1 MYYSSDEQDTPDM
14 TGKAFESHLK
24 EKDTAKKAK
33 EEKEKEGNTAKK
45 TKSKGGKDWTD
56 EEISLLIDMLEEK
69 PCLWD
74 VFDKEYTKRDVKET
88 AYTEIVS
95 SLDTNIES
103 IKAKINGLRAQLG
116 REVAKVNK
124 IKSGQSTDEL
134 YASSWIHYDRLSFLL
149 PVIKSSKS
157 RDTLKRKNEEE
168 NEEVEETRFS
178 SPGLKKKTIA
188 ERKIEL
194 LSRCTEAITKKP
206 VESADSKH
214 SAFALYVDEK
224 LSQLGKR
231 DRRIAE
237 KRISD
242 VLFEIEMESE
252 REEPVNRQIM
262 YGSYGNNSCRNVN
275 TTPVQ

>member
-1 MYYSSDEQDTPDM
+1 
-14 TGKAFESHLK
+14 
-24 EKDTAKKAK
+24 
-33 EEKEKEGNTAKK
+33 
-45 TKSKGGKDWTD
+45 
-56 EEISLLIDMLEEK
+56 MLEEK

-74 VFDKEYTKRDVKET
+74 VFDKEYTKRDVKEI
-88 AYTEIVS
+88 AYTEIAS

-124 IKSGQSTDEL
+124 TKSGQSTDEF
-134 YASSWIHYDRLSFLL
+134 YASSCIHYDRLFFLL
-149 PVIKSSKS
+149 PVLKSSKS
-157 RDTLKRKNEEE
+157 RDTLKSKNEEE

-178 SPGLKKKTIA
+178 TPGLKKKTFA

-194 LSRCTEAITKKP
+194 LSKCTEAITKKP

-242 VLFEIEMESE
+242 VLFEVEMQSE
-252 REEPVNRQIM
+252 REEPVNHQMI
-262 YGSYGNNSCRNVN
+262 YGSYGNNSYRNVN
-275 TTPVQ
+275 KHHYKDNLTWKC

>member
-1 MYYSSDEQDTPDM
+1 MFSNFEFRFKHKYLLWMKKAQDHVLQQRR
-14 TGKAFESHLK
+14 TGYTRCDTESLRK
-24 EKDTAKKAK
+24 PSERKGTAKKAK
-33 EEKEKEGNTAKK
+33 EEKKKEGEHCKK
-45 TKSKGGKDWTD
+45 DQIKRREGSTD

-74 VFDKEYTKRDVKET
+74 VFDKEYMKRGVKEI
-88 AYTEIVS
+88 AYTEIAS
-95 SLDTNIES
+95 SLDTDIES

-124 IKSGQSTDEL
+124 TKSGQSTDEL

-178 SPGLKKKTIA
+178 TPGLKKKTIA

-194 LSRCTEAITKKP
+194 LSKCTEAITKKP

-214 SAFALYVDEK
+214 SAFAL
-224 LSQLGKR
+224 
-231 DRRIAE
+231 
-237 KRISD
+237 
-242 VLFEIEMESE
+242 
-252 REEPVNRQIM
+252 
-262 YGSYGNNSCRNVN
+262 
-275 TTPVQ
+275 

>member
-1 MYYSSDEQDTPDM
+1 
-14 TGKAFESHLK
+14 
-24 EKDTAKKAK
+24 
-33 EEKEKEGNTAKK
+33 
-45 TKSKGGKDWTD
+45 
-56 EEISLLIDMLEEK
+56 MLEKK

-74 VFDKEYTKRDVKET
+74 VFDKEHTKWDVKEI
-88 AYTEIVS
+88 AYREIAG

-103 IKAKINGLRAQLG
+103 IKAKINGLRAHLG
-116 REVAKVNK
+116 REVAKINK
-124 IKSGQSTDEL
+124 IKSGQSTDEI
-134 YASSWIHYDRLSFLL
+134 YTSSRIHYDRLSFVF

-168 NEEVEETRFS
+168 NDEVEETRFS
-178 SPGLKKKTIA
+178 TPGLKKKTIA

-194 LSRCTEAITKKP
+194 LSKCTEAITKKP

-242 VLFEIEMESE
+242 VLFEVEMQSE
-252 REEPVNRQIM
+252 REEPVNRQMM
-262 YGSYGNNSCRNVN
+262 YGRYGNNSYHNVN
-275 TTPVQ
+275 TAPLSYMEMLNNPL